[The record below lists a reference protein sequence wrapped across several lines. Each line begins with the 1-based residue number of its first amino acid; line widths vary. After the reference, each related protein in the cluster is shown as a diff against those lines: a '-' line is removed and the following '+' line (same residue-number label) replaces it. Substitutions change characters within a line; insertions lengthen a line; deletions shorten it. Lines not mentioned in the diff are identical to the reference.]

1 MMTLSN
7 EKLSILANH
16 YQSSVQNIK
25 DDIKARDWYFG
36 LVLLIFIGILT
47 RVVDL
52 STFVLILDKA
62 TSLPISNLEKNT
74 YIRCAMWSACF
85 YFFMKYSQKHIM
97 IERGYRYIK
106 KLELQLSSHFN
117 NSAYTLES
125 SYYKNDHSIT
135 REVNSFFFKKLIPLL
150 LLTIL
155 TSQLTL
161 IFESQVNLLS
171 TIESLLIVS
180 LAIYII
186 IFTFEA

>member
-1 MMTLSN
+1 MKTLSN

-25 DDIKARDWYFG
+25 EDIKARDWYFG

-62 TSLPISNLEKNT
+62 TNLPISNLEENT

-106 KLELQLSSHFN
+106 KLELELSTHFN
-117 NSAYTLES
+117 NGAYTLES
-125 SYYKNDHSIT
+125 SHYKNDHSIT
-135 REVNSFFFKKLIPLL
+135 RKINSIFFKKLIPIVLA
-150 LLTIL
+150 TIL
-155 TSQLTL
+155 TSQSIF
-161 IFESQVNLLS
+161 IFESPVNLLS

-180 LAIYII
+180 LAVYII
-186 IFTFEA
+186 IFSFEA